1 MTYTPTKGEEATAS
15 RQGRHCPANG
25 PYGGSRAEPQ
35 ESGVSGH
42 PGPRKLCQIF
52 EIQVFNVWAG
62 PASWVPSLGTSWQA
76 RLVADCRPAS
86 PDLTDVLQ
94 PYALFLVFSSFVSRG
109 WAASTLWLADW
120 LGSLR
125 PAMSHPCFR
134 TRSLIGPRHSG
145 GGGGLTAFVPTTED
159 SEGRGR

>member
-1 MTYTPTKGEEATAS
+1 MAHMEGQGQSRKSQGSPATQDLGNFVKYS
-15 RQGRHCPANG
+15 
-25 PYGGSRAEPQ
+25 
-35 ESGVSGH
+35 
-42 PGPRKLCQIF
+42 KF
-52 EIQVFNVWAG
+52 QVFNFWAG

-94 PYALFLVFSSFVSRG
+94 PYALFFVFSSFVSRG

-145 GGGGLTAFVPTTED
+145 RDLTVLVPTAED
-159 SEGRGR
+159 AEGRGR